1 MSEPDGMRA
10 DADTEA
16 GAGAQPARKTAL
28 LGVLSV
34 VVAILTGILVWI
46 GIALSLGGDYV
57 AGTSLAYLATG
68 TSVVAIIFGASAMLL
83 GRGRFWGVVGIV
95 VGILL
100 TPLLLTR
107 LLAWV
112 SGLG

>member
-1 MSEPDGMRA
+1 MSEPDGMDPAAEA
-10 DADTEA
+10 DA
-16 GAGAQPARKTAL
+16 QPVRKTAL
-28 LGVLSV
+28 LGILSV
-34 VVAILTGILVWI
+34 AVAILTGILVWI
-46 GIALSLGGDYV
+46 GIAVSLDGDYI

-68 TSVVAIIFGASAMLL
+68 TSVVAIICGASAMLL
-83 GRGRFWGVVGIV
+83 GRGRTWGVVGIV